1 MRKIIF
7 GVVATLAIAFCANA
21 ASAGEA
27 VTKTNRFTSVHADG
41 IVDHALVLSGF
52 DLSRAKP
59 MPTPTINAPVAP
71 SIENAILKTAQGREE
86 SGANLANTGNPA
98 VAPLKW
104 VGLVATALD
113 KTHALLCTGQFIAP
127 RVVLT
132 AGHCVHQEGSNNW
145 LDVNNM
151 VFVLQ
156 FQNGGGSHVYK
167 AVCAATLNSYSYP
180 ANFAQLPVGQQNA
193 AMANAGQHD
202 YAMFLVDSDSLTGSI
217 HYMTDWKGQYVGATR
232 VGYPGD
238 VLGGE
243 VIQEAHGIVFFAD
256 AIPMF
261 MDTNNNQASYPGLV
275 VHWQNNTKLTQGTS
289 GGAWVA
295 NASSEE
301 SKDTNLAISVT
312 SFNNTAFPGAIMG
325 PYFVGSEFQ
334 SLLKYTQGGCKA

>member
-1 MRKIIF
+1 MRQIIF
-7 GVVATLAIAFCANA
+7 KLLATLAIAFSTSA
-21 ASAGEA
+21 AYAGQT
-27 VTKTNRFTSVHADG
+27 VDTTDRFNSVHAGG
-41 IVDHALVLSGF
+41 IVDHPLVLSGI
-52 DLSRAKP
+52 DLSRAKA
-59 MPTPTINAPVAP
+59 MPTPTINAPLAP
-71 SIENAILKTAQGREE
+71 GIVNGILKTAQGRD
-86 SGANLANTGNPA
+86 GPNLANTGNPA

-104 VGLVATALD
+104 VGLVATQLD
-113 KTHALLCTGQFIAP
+113 KSHALVCTGQFIAP

-132 AGHCVHQEGSNNW
+132 AGHCVKQEGSNNW
-145 LDVNNM
+145 LDINNM

-180 ANFAQLPVGQQNA
+180 DNFAQLPVGQQNA
-193 AMANAGQHD
+193 AMATAGQHD
-202 YAMFLVDSDSLTGSI
+202 YAMVLVDSDSLTGAI
-217 HYMTDWKGQYVGATR
+217 KYATDWKGQYVGATR

-243 VIQEAHGIVFFAD
+243 VIQEAHGIIFFAD

-261 MDTNNNQASYPGLV
+261 LNDNNSQVSYPGLV

-295 NASSEE
+295 SASVDDT
-301 SKDTNLAISVT
+301 KDTNIALSVT

-325 PYFVGSEFQ
+325 PYLTGSDFN
-334 SLLKYTQGGCKA
+334 SLLKYTQGGCKT

>member
-1 MRKIIF
+1 MRKLIF
-7 GVVATLAIAFCANA
+7 GVVAALAAFSANA
-21 ASAGEA
+21 GYAGQA
-27 VTKTNRFTSVHADG
+27 VTKTDRFTSVHADG
-41 IVDHALVLSGF
+41 IVDHHLVLSGF
-52 DLSRAKP
+52 DLSHAKA

-71 SIENAILKTAQGREE
+71 GIVNGILKTAQGRAQ
-86 SGANLANTGNPA
+86 SGPNMTNTGNPA

-113 KTHALLCTGQFIAP
+113 KNHALLCTGQFIAP

-167 AVCAATLNSYSYP
+167 AVCAASLNSYSYP
-180 ANFAQLPVGQQNA
+180 DNFAKLPIDQQNA
-193 AMANAGQHD
+193 AMSNAGQHD
-202 YAMFLVDSDSLTGSI
+202 YAMILVDGDSLTGSI
-217 HYMTDWKGQYVGATR
+217 KYATDWKGQYVGATR

-243 VIQEAHGIVFFAD
+243 IIQEAHGIVFFAD

-261 MDTNNNQASYPGLV
+261 LDDHNNQMSYPGLV
-275 VHWQNNTKLTQGTS
+275 VHWQNNTRLTQGTS

-295 NASSEE
+295 SASADDT
-301 SKDTNLAISVT
+301 KDTNLTISVT

-325 PYFVGSEFQ
+325 PYFVGTEFN
-334 SLLKYTQGGCKA
+334 SLLQYTQGGCKT